1 MVDFG
6 KNTVEKTNSFE
17 TISGQKTMENEECVE
32 KEIQNNSISE
42 NTNNENE
49 GEYIEMHSIEV
60 F

>member
-1 MVDFG
+1 MV
-6 KNTVEKTNSFE
+6 NSE

-49 GEYIEMHSIEV
+49 GEYIEMHSFEV
-60 F
+60 FLRRSYH